1 MMNYI
6 KDRVIK
12 GYIVALLCT
21 LTESYFIWNMPADL
35 ANTERAAYIT
45 LLAALMLYSII
56 LMCII
61 IKYNVDMFEPITLV
75 SLLYFA
81 IMLFAPLLCLVR
93 HDTALF
99 GVEVFGG
106 CIKGTLVFLV
116 SYISF
121 VFMYYRS
128 RKQIF
133 VNCKLLQF
141 ENQANSIVGI
151 MLTLWLLC
159 LFITLIYDISIGRSP
174 LYLLS
179 FGRLGVVNSEMAES
193 SLQIFINFSYC
204 TLGCWMYLERY
215 WNNRVLVWILYIV
228 TLSLF
233 ITRGFRF
240 IVVIALIAP
249 IVRHFLRNG
258 KRPSIIIVVT
268 FLMVLLIAL
277 GMFGNIRNS
286 LRTGQEIT
294 NTTTVSE
301 AIDDIFS
308 SDFTIF
314 KSYYAIVEACPQR
327 VNYQY
332 GKQIFLYTATMAIPR
347 ALWPGKPL
355 PAYREVLS
363 SAVSPYAV
371 IAGMAFPNIGEY
383 YFEFG
388 AIGCIVLMGIFG
400 RLCGKLRNNI
410 DNITETGM
418 ISYSILLMALIQVVA
433 RGYTPSVF
441 YLILFLSLPQI
452 LIYGMT
458 YIKVKG

>member
-12 GYIVALLCT
+12 CYIVALLCT

-56 LMCII
+56 IMCII
-61 IKYNVDMFEPITLV
+61 IKYNVDMFEPIALV

-93 HDTALF
+93 RDTALF

-106 CIKGTLVFLV
+106 CIKGTFVFLL

-133 VNCKLLQF
+133 VNWKLLQF

-179 FGRLGVVNSEMAES
+179 FGRLGVVNSEMSES

-258 KRPSIIIVVT
+258 KRPSIIIVAT

-314 KSYYAIVEACPQR
+314 KSYYAIVEACPQK
-327 VNYQY
+327 VNYQC

-388 AIGCIVLMGIFG
+388 TVGCIVLMGIFG
-400 RLCGKLRNNI
+400 LLCGKLRNNI
-410 DNITETGM
+410 NNITETGM

>member
-56 LMCII
+56 IMCII